1 MKDSTRQNL
10 FNLFA
15 RYPCLKSLDNE
26 LQRAIETLS
35 TVFSKSGTLF
45 VCGNGGSCADSA
57 HITGEL
63 VKSFCKP
70 RSLKEEEIKLIA
82 PFPDA
87 NFLKQKLQKGL
98 PCVDLTANIALQ
110 TAIANDS
117 SADLVFAQQLFVYG
131 RPGDV
136 LLALT
141 TSGNSRNVYLA
152 SQVAKSKGMWVIVL
166 QGSNKASKISAFA
179 DILLAVP
186 ERETYKIQ
194 ELHLPIYH
202 AICLFLEQEFFGD
215 S

>member
-1 MKDSTRQNL
+1 M
-10 FNLFA
+10 
-15 RYPCLKSLDNE
+15 
-26 LQRAIETLS
+26 
-35 TVFSKSGTLF
+35 
-45 VCGNGGSCADSA
+45 
-57 HITGEL
+57 
-63 VKSFCKP
+63 
-70 RSLKEEEIKLIA
+70 
-82 PFPDA
+82 
-87 NFLKQKLQKGL
+87 
-98 PCVDLTANIALQ
+98 DLTANIALQ

-202 AICLFLEQEFFGD
+202 AICLCLEQEFFGD